1 MLGGGVVSA
10 GVLLTAIGHCFRVWL
25 HGSGPSSK
33 EKFEQSIN
41 FVSDEIS
48 PTRKGG
54 TDFHCRPL
62 HFCLFLNENLLCF

>member
-10 GVLLTAIGHCFRVWL
+10 GILLTAIGHCFRVWI

-41 FVSDEIS
+41 FVRDEIS

-54 TDFHCRPL
+54 TDFT
-62 HFCLFLNENLLCF
+62 